1 MENQKNLKW
10 ISLVSLGTMVILL
23 LNYAFAGGYSWTR
36 QNFLEAWSF
45 GLTLAFLFFNVLAI
59 SVSTLFSSGIRSAT
73 VCNTARS
80 LFVVSMLFFFLAL
93 ISALARGPNLTFT
106 FS

>member
-1 MENQKNLKW
+1 MENQKDLKW
-10 ISLVSLGTMVILL
+10 ISLVSLGAMVILL

-45 GLTLAFLFFNVLAI
+45 GLTLIFLFLNVLTI
-59 SVSTLFSSGIRSAT
+59 SISTLFSSGIRSAT
-73 VCNTARS
+73 VYNTAEG

-93 ISALARGPNLTFT
+93 VSTLAKGPNLTFT
-106 FS
+106 FF